1 MNVVSAVYKRDPR
14 KLPCPLHP
22 VRTQLEVGSLQSGRG
37 PPPAPAFG
45 LPAAEL

>member
-1 MNVVSAVYKRDPR
+1 MNGISALIKRAQGTCSPFYN
-14 KLPCPLHP
+14 
-22 VRTQLEVGSLQSGRG
+22 VRIQEVGSLQSGRG